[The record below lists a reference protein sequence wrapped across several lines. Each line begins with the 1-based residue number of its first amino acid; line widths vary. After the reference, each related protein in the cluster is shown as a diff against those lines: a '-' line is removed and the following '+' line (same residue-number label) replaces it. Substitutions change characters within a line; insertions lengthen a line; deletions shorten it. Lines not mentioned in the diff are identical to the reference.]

1 MKWSLVVIVI
11 AVLAIPVRLRVY
23 AQDQPQQ
30 KQALTANAP
39 ASGSYNFLIAS
50 GFLCDPN
57 DSTQCP
63 AVARSS
69 DGETVEISGA
79 GTLGLANKSVTAAGA
94 FTEKTPT
101 GEIVATGVWT
111 ATELVSFDSYGV
123 DPGALLRDYPQFR
136 RLGLFVM
143 AGPKMPGP
151 MAGPMAGL
159 MAGPIAAGGVAVI
172 RIRLLADA
180 GSSGEAILRVTCAKG
195 KVPEDEQSD
204 GVRLDITGGPA
215 FEEQVSGRTVFL
227 LQRPGPNFGWKQ
239 AEGQKGVGGRE

>member
-11 AVLAIPVRLRVY
+11 AVLAIPVRFRVC
-23 AQDQPQQ
+23 AQDQQ
-30 KQALTANAP
+30 KQSQPANTTATAN
-39 ASGSYNFLIAS
+39 YNFLIAS

-57 DSTQCP
+57 DSAQCP
-63 AVARSS
+63 AVTRAA
-69 DGETVEISGA
+69 DGETIEISGA

-111 ATELVSFDSYGV
+111 ATELASFESYGI

-143 AGPKMPGP
+143 AGLKMPGP

-159 MAGPIAAGGVAVI
+159 AAGPIAAGGVAVI

-227 LQRPGPNFGWKQ
+227 LQRPGPNLGWKGAAASQ
-239 AEGQKGVGGRE
+239 RQ

>member
-11 AVLAIPVRLRVY
+11 AVLAIPVRFRVC
-23 AQDQPQQ
+23 AQDQQ
-30 KQALTANAP
+30 KQSQPANTTATAN
-39 ASGSYNFLIAS
+39 YNFLIAS

-57 DSTQCP
+57 DSAQCP
-63 AVARSS
+63 AVTRAA
-69 DGETVEISGA
+69 DGETIEISGA

-111 ATELVSFDSYGV
+111 ATELASFESYGL

-143 AGPKMPGP
+143 AGLKMPGP

-159 MAGPIAAGGVAVI
+159 AAGPIAAGGVAVI

-180 GSSGEAILRVTCAKG
+180 GSPGDAILRVDCAKG

-204 GVRLDITGGPA
+204 GVRLDVTGGSA
-215 FEEQVSGRTVFL
+215 FEEPVSGRTLFL
-227 LQRPGPNFGWKQ
+227 LQRPGPNLGWKGAAASQ
-239 AEGQKGVGGRE
+239 RQ

>member
-69 DGETVEISGA
+69 DGETVEITGATSQTLSGHESI
-79 GTLGLANKSVTAAGA
+79 LARA
-94 FTEKTPT
+94 
-101 GEIVATGVWT
+101 
-111 ATELVSFDSYGV
+111 VS
-123 DPGALLRDYPQFR
+123 
-136 RLGLFVM
+136 
-143 AGPKMPGP
+143 
-151 MAGPMAGL
+151 
-159 MAGPIAAGGVAVI
+159 
-172 RIRLLADA
+172 
-180 GSSGEAILRVTCAKG
+180 
-195 KVPEDEQSD
+195 
-204 GVRLDITGGPA
+204 
-215 FEEQVSGRTVFL
+215 
-227 LQRPGPNFGWKQ
+227 
-239 AEGQKGVGGRE
+239 

>member
-101 GEIVATGVWT
+101 GEIVATDVWT

-180 GSSGEAILRVTCAKG
+180 GSPGDAILRV
-195 KVPEDEQSD
+195 
-204 GVRLDITGGPA
+204 
-215 FEEQVSGRTVFL
+215 
-227 LQRPGPNFGWKQ
+227 N
-239 AEGQKGVGGRE
+239 

>member
-11 AVLAIPVRLRVY
+11 AVLAIPVRFRVC
-23 AQDQPQQ
+23 AQDQQ
-30 KQALTANAP
+30 KQSQPANTTATAN
-39 ASGSYNFLIAS
+39 YNFLIAS

-69 DGETVEISGA
+69 DGETVEITGA

-101 GEIVATGVWT
+101 GEIVASGVWT
-111 ATELVSFDSYGV
+111 ATELASFESYGL
-123 DPGALLRDYPQFR
+123 DPGVLLRDSPQFR

-180 GSSGEAILRVTCAKG
+180 GSPGDAILRVDCAKG

-204 GVRLDITGGPA
+204 GVRLDVTGGSA
-215 FEEQVSGRTVFL
+215 FEEHVSGRTIFL
-227 LQRPGPNFGWKQ
+227 LQRPGPNFAWKRPL
-239 AEGQKGVGGRE
+239 GSQKE

>member
-111 ATELVSFDSYGV
+111 ATELASFESYGL
-123 DPGALLRDYPQFR
+123 DPGVLLRDYPQFR

-172 RIRLLADA
+172 HIRLLPDA
-180 GSSGEAILRVTCAKG
+180 GSPGEAILRVNCAKG
-195 KVPEDEQSD
+195 KVPENEQSD

-215 FEEQVSGRTVFL
+215 FEEPVSGRTLFL
-227 LQRPGPNFGWKQ
+227 LQRPGPNFAWKRPL
-239 AEGQKGVGGRE
+239 GSQKE